1 MPIAETSA
9 ELWESL
15 RTQAGLTV
23 SAPGKPAAYD
33 DTLMDALK
41 SELFG
46 ERPEAFEDLLE
57 AEPPALERLLE
68 AFLLT
73 LAPFSRMMSDILV
86 MFEAAAARR
95 SDRNLRIRIDAEFNP
110 AGLDF
115 DLYSFRE
122 TVERLERAVVLRRR
136 RMWHL
141 NNAWSLSSLLAD
153 HLSADFRRSQEPHD
167 PATLAWLAEMGRDH
181 DFPMPPRPV
190 LSGVEA
196 LDDLTAELWADFR
209 SFQAASRR
217 VTGRYSR
224 VRDLKLDGSGPSGW
238 SADMLKEAAHDRWPS
253 NEVRW
258 FAFLAEAL
266 RDEPESPDLERC
278 VTELRQQVEAITS
291 PPQPVED
298 CRSVLSEVLALPVWK
313 QRSELYSVWIA
324 SVLTKHLQ
332 PYGVEFQ
339 ITGGVLAFPFRKQC
353 FAKVGADNEGPLE
366 LWSELRTP
374 GENLLGRK
382 NAIQPDYRLRFPSG
396 EETGEAD
403 LLVVECK
410 QYKVSSPGNFSKAIT
425 DYGRATTS
433 ARIVLTNYGPVLPS
447 VLERV
452 DPEVAGRADAI
463 GDVQPGGRGLE
474 PFAKTIQNIALAVF
488 GTPPEP
494 QATGL
499 TMLSVDVALAW
510 QGHGVDLDL
519 HVKSARGACSYRTP
533 NGLGGARFHGDNRGA
548 VGDTHRERIS
558 LTPQPDDEFEVV
570 VAAYAGVSA
579 IGDADPVLT
588 LTWRPLDGPE
598 QSACLGLRGAV
609 GGTCSVARIKPGTGL
624 VEWLPVV

>member
-1 MPIAETSA
+1 
-9 ELWESL
+9 
-15 RTQAGLTV
+15 
-23 SAPGKPAAYD
+23 
-33 DTLMDALK
+33 
-41 SELFG
+41 
-46 ERPEAFEDLLE
+46 
-57 AEPPALERLLE
+57 
-68 AFLLT
+68 
-73 LAPFSRMMSDILV
+73 
-86 MFEAAAARR
+86 
-95 SDRNLRIRIDAEFNP
+95 
-110 AGLDF
+110 
-115 DLYSFRE
+115 
-122 TVERLERAVVLRRR
+122 
-136 RMWHL
+136 
-141 NNAWSLSSLLAD
+141 
-153 HLSADFRRSQEPHD
+153 
-167 PATLAWLAEMGRDH
+167 
-181 DFPMPPRPV
+181 
-190 LSGVEA
+190 
-196 LDDLTAELWADFR
+196 
-209 SFQAASRR
+209 
-217 VTGRYSR
+217 
-224 VRDLKLDGSGPSGW
+224 
-238 SADMLKEAAHDRWPS
+238 
-253 NEVRW
+253 
-258 FAFLAEAL
+258 
-266 RDEPESPDLERC
+266 
-278 VTELRQQVEAITS
+278 
-291 PPQPVED
+291 
-298 CRSVLSEVLALPVWK
+298 
-313 QRSELYSVWIA
+313 
-324 SVLTKHLQ
+324 
-332 PYGVEFQ
+332 
-339 ITGGVLAFPFRKQC
+339 
-353 FAKVGADNEGPLE
+353 
-366 LWSELRTP
+366 LRTP

-463 GDVQPGGRGLE
+463 GDVQPGGSGLE
-474 PFAKTIQNIALAVF
+474 PFVKTIQNIALAVF

-519 HVKSARGACSYRTP
+519 YVKSARGACSYRTP
-533 NGLGGARFHGDNRGA
+533 NGLDGARFHGDNRGA

-588 LTWRPLDGPE
+588 LSWRALDGPE
-598 QSACLGLRGAV
+598 QSACLDLRGAV